1 MAYIHADHFST
12 ARRMEAVKEKNAL
25 PKLLMVPVHRGAR
38 LTHLGLY
45 GRPEVGQE
53 LPMGRAGPAQALV
66 EFVTHRIRIRMED
79 KEA

>member
-1 MAYIHADHFST
+1 
-12 ARRMEAVKEKNAL
+12 
-25 PKLLMVPVHRGAR
+25 MVPMHRGAR

-45 GRPEVGQE
+45 GRPGVGQE